1 MLDMYLLESGKYT
14 NTNVVA
20 GMIFFLIRID
30 KKNMYKVTRDN
41 IRTYEDKLS
50 GNDDKLQQNPETT
63 SWFVDKDEDDQEY
76 TCIYMAS

>member
-1 MLDMYLLESGKYT
+1 
-14 NTNVVA
+14 
-20 GMIFFLIRID
+20 
-30 KKNMYKVTRDN
+30 MYKVTRDN

-76 TCIYMAS
+76 TCIYMATQNYELAHQSAMLQVH

>member
-1 MLDMYLLESGKYT
+1 
-14 NTNVVA
+14 
-20 GMIFFLIRID
+20 
-30 KKNMYKVTRDN
+30 MYKVTRDN

-63 SWFVDKDEDDQEY
+63 SWFVDKDDDDQEY